1 MISRKKEIVKKG
13 TKKKALMIRSMR
25 KQFYFLSVF
34 YLLFFISCKQDYIP
48 KPHGYFRI
56 AFKEKAYHQ
65 LDSAALPYKFDIPNY
80 SNAVPDN
87 DRLAEPSWIN
97 LKVPAHKAEINIS
110 YKKVDK
116 NLSQLLEDSRTLAY
130 KHSVKADAIN
140 ERVFVNPGKKVYGT
154 IYMID
159 GNAAS
164 PLQFY
169 LTDSTKNFLRGAL
182 YIREVP
188 NIDSLRPVID
198 FLTPD
203 VIRLIETTEW
213 KH

>member
-1 MISRKKEIVKKG
+1 MPKLSYLF
-13 TKKKALMIRSMR
+13 ALILILT
-25 KQFYFLSVF
+25 F
-34 YLLFFISCKQDYIP
+34 SCQQDYIP

-56 AFKEKAYHQ
+56 EFQGKTYHQ
-65 LDSAALPYKFDIPNY
+65 FDSTALPYKFDVPGY
-80 SNAVPDN
+80 SKVVPDN
-87 DRLAEPSWIN
+87 DRLAEPYWIN
-97 LKVPAHKAEINIS
+97 IKVPAHKAEVNIS

-116 NLSQLLEDSRTLAY
+116 NLAKLLEDSRTLAY
-130 KHSVKADAIN
+130 KHSIKADAIN
-140 ERVFVNPGKKVYGT
+140 ERIFVNPEKKVYGT
-154 IYMID
+154 IYIID

-182 YIREVP
+182 YIKEVP

>member
-1 MISRKKEIVKKG
+1 MPKLI
-13 TKKKALMIRSMR
+13 
-25 KQFYFLSVF
+25 
-34 YLLFFISCKQDYIP
+34 YLFSLFTIFMYSCQLHYIP

-56 AFKEKAYHQ
+56 DFQQKSYHQ
-65 LDSAALPYKFDIPNY
+65 LDSAALPYRFDVPDY
-80 SNAVPDN
+80 SKVEPDN
-87 DRLAEPSWIN
+87 DRLAEPYWIN
-97 LKVPAHKAEINIS
+97 LKIPEHKAEVNIS

-116 NLSQLLEDSRTLAY
+116 NLAKLLEDSRTLAY
-130 KHSVKADAIN
+130 KHSIKADAIN
-140 ERVFVNPGKKVYGT
+140 ERIFVNPQKKVYGT
-154 IYMID
+154 IYMIE

>member
-1 MISRKKEIVKKG
+1 MMQKYIFS
-13 TKKKALMIRSMR
+13 
-25 KQFYFLSVF
+25 FP
-34 YLLFFISCKQDYIP
+34 LLFFLFTISCKQDYTP

-56 AFKEKAYHQ
+56 DFQEKSYHM
-65 LDSAALPYKFDIPNY
+65 LDSAGLPYNFEIPAY
-80 SNAVPDN
+80 SKVVPDI
-87 DRLAEPSWIN
+87 DRLAEAFWVN
-97 LKVPAHKAEINIS
+97 LKIPAHKAELNLS
-110 YKKVDK
+110 YKKIEN
-116 NLSQLLEDSRTLAY
+116 NLEQLTEDSRKLAY
-130 KHSVKADAIN
+130 KHDVKADAIN
-140 ERVFVNPGKKVYGT
+140 EKIFVNPAKKVYGT
-154 IYMID
+154 IYLID

-203 VIRLIETTEW
+203 IIRLIETTEW

>member
-1 MISRKKEIVKKG
+1 MPKYIYFV
-13 TKKKALMIRSMR
+13 ALILVLM
-25 KQFYFLSVF
+25 F
-34 YLLFFISCKQDYIP
+34 SCKQDYIP
-48 KPHGYFRI
+48 KPRGYFRI
-56 AFKEKAYHQ
+56 DFQQKTYHQ
-65 LDSAALPYKFDIPNY
+65 LDSVALPYKFDIPGY
-80 SNAVPDN
+80 VKVSPDN
-87 DRLAEPSWIN
+87 DRLAEPYWIN
-97 LKVPAHKAEINIS
+97 LKVPAHKAEVHIS
-110 YKKVDK
+110 YKKVEK
-116 NLSQLLEDSRTLAY
+116 NLAKLLEDSRTLAY
-130 KHSVKADAIN
+130 KHSIKADAIN
-140 ERVFVNPGKKVYGT
+140 ERIFVNPQKKVYGT

-198 FLTPD
+198 YLTPD

>member
-1 MISRKKEIVKKG
+1 MMQKYLF
-13 TKKKALMIRSMR
+13 ALP
-25 KQFYFLSVF
+25 
-34 YLLFFISCKQDYIP
+34 LLFFLFTTSCKQDYTP

-56 AFKEKAYHQ
+56 DFQQKSYHR
-65 LDSAALPYKFDIPNY
+65 LDSAGLPYNFEIPVY
-80 SNAVPDN
+80 SKVVPDN
-87 DRLAEPSWIN
+87 DRLAEAFWVN
-97 LKVPAHKAEINIS
+97 LRIPAHKAELNLS
-110 YKKVDK
+110 YKKIEN
-116 NLSQLLEDSRTLAY
+116 NLEQLTEDSRKLAY
-130 KHSVKADAIN
+130 KHDVKADAIN
-140 ERVFVNPGKKVYGT
+140 EKIFVNPAKKVYGT
-154 IYMID
+154 IYLID

-203 VIRLIETTEW
+203 IVHLIETTEW
-213 KH
+213 KY

>member
-1 MISRKKEIVKKG
+1 M
-13 TKKKALMIRSMR
+13 
-25 KQFYFLSVF
+25 F
-34 YLLFFISCKQDYIP
+34 SCKQDYIP
-48 KPHGYFRI
+48 KPRGYFRI
-56 AFKEKAYHQ
+56 DFQQKTYHQ
-65 LDSAALPYKFDIPNY
+65 LDSAALPYKFDVPEY
-80 SNAVPDN
+80 CKVVPDN
-87 DRLAEPSWIN
+87 DRLAEPYWIN
-97 LKVPAHKAEINIS
+97 LIVQAHKAEVHIS
-110 YKKVDK
+110 YKNVEK
-116 NLSQLLEDSRTLAY
+116 NLARLLEDSRTLAY
-130 KHSVKADAIN
+130 KHSIKADAIN
-140 ERVFVNPGKKVYGT
+140 ERIFVNAQKKVYGT

-198 FLTPD
+198 YLTPD

-213 KH
+213 KR

>member
-1 MISRKKEIVKKG
+1 MPK
-13 TKKKALMIRSMR
+13 
-25 KQFYFLSVF
+25 LS
-34 YLLFFISCKQDYIP
+34 YLLILIFLLTFSCRQDYIP

-56 AFKEKAYHQ
+56 DFQEKTYHQ
-65 LDSAALPYKFDIPNY
+65 LDSAALPYKFEIPGY
-80 SNAVPDN
+80 SKALPDN
-87 DRLAEPSWIN
+87 DRLAEPYWIN
-97 LKVPAHKAEINIS
+97 LKIPAHKAEVHIS

-116 NLSQLLEDSRTLAY
+116 NLSKLLEDSHTLAY
-130 KHSVKADAIN
+130 KHSIKADAIN
-140 ERVFVNPGKKVYGT
+140 ERVFVNPEKKVFGT
-154 IYMID
+154 IYLID

-169 LTDSTKNFLRGAL
+169 LTDSTRNFLRGAL

>member
-1 MISRKKEIVKKG
+1 MPKFLSFLSALFLLLTFSCKKEYV
-13 TKKKALMIRSMR
+13 
-25 KQFYFLSVF
+25 
-34 YLLFFISCKQDYIP
+34 P
-48 KPHGYFRI
+48 KPRGYFRI
-56 AFKEKAYHQ
+56 TFQEKTYHR
-65 LDSAALPYKFDIPNY
+65 LDSIALPYQFDIPGY
-80 SNAVPDN
+80 SKIVPDN
-87 DRLAEPSWIN
+87 DRLAEPYWIN
-97 LKVPAHKAEINIS
+97 LKIPAHKAEVHLS
-110 YKKVDK
+110 YKKVSN
-116 NLSQLLEDSRTLAY
+116 NLEMLTEDSRALAY
-130 KHSVKADAIN
+130 KHSIKADAIN
-140 ERVFVNPGKKVYGT
+140 EKIFANPEKRVYGT
-154 IYMID
+154 IYLID

-169 LTDSTKNFLRGAL
+169 LTDSTRNFLRGAL

>member
-1 MISRKKEIVKKG
+1 MPKFLSFLSALFLLLTFSCKKEYV
-13 TKKKALMIRSMR
+13 
-25 KQFYFLSVF
+25 
-34 YLLFFISCKQDYIP
+34 P
-48 KPHGYFRI
+48 KPRGYFRI
-56 AFKEKAYHQ
+56 TFQEKTYHK
-65 LDSAALPYKFDIPNY
+65 LDSIALPYQFDIPEY
-80 SNAVPDN
+80 SKILPDN
-87 DRLAEPSWIN
+87 DRLAEPYWIN
-97 LKVPAHKAEINIS
+97 LKIPAHKAEVHLS
-110 YKKVDK
+110 YKKVSN
-116 NLSQLLEDSRTLAY
+116 NLEMLTEDSRALAY
-130 KHSVKADAIN
+130 KHSIKADAIN
-140 ERVFVNPGKKVYGT
+140 EKIFANPEKRVYGT
-154 IYMID
+154 IYLID

-169 LTDSTKNFLRGAL
+169 LTDSTRNFLRGAL